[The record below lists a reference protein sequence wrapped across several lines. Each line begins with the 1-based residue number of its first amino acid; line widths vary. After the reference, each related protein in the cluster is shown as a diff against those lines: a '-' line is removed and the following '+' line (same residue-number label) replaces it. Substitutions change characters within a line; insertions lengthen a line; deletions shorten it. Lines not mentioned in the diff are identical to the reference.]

1 MSKEDHNTVGYTIAL
16 VSEFAAKFGI
26 MPKQAYNYL
35 KRFKGL
41 DYFYNHYGILHTFS
55 FEDYVDAVSEVC
67 RLNGGK
73 LQ

>member
-1 MSKEDHNTVGYTIAL
+1 MSREDHNTVGYTIAL

-26 MPKQAYNYL
+26 MPKQEYNYL

-41 DYFYNHYGILHTFS
+41 DYFYNHYGVLHTFS
-55 FEDYVDAVSEVC
+55 FEDSVDAVSEVC